1 MNKDRILL
9 RISQVEQQLS
19 NITEKLYHPDL
30 TITEH
35 RELSKKKNKLY
46 KSKNKLR
53 KRLSSLE

>member
-19 NITEKLYHPDL
+19 NISEKLYHPDI
-30 TITEH
+30 TIAEY

-46 KSKNKLR
+46 KSKNKLK

>member
-19 NITEKLYHPDL
+19 NISEKLYHPDI
-30 TITEH
+30 TIAEH

-46 KSKNKLR
+46 KSKNKLK